1 MYRRPYFSDYPLAA
15 KVVRDQRKFSLGHY
29 YANQAVR
36 VALATGDTDLVATA
50 RYTRGCT
57 YLAWGRNGALK
68 NGVFQV
74 HIDKI
79 EKAIRDLEDAK
90 KAADSSEKSIHPQ
103 LLGFIDMHLS
113 RAYAIRNLNT
123 GEKVPALAFML
134 LDDAE
139 GKIGCQGI
147 DDPYERELVI
157 GSQIGFIRGIYHNN
171 RAVDL
176 TIAGMPG
183 AALKEIN
190 TLEGLRQGA
199 IGKDLTREQAWL
211 DIVAADALLGLKE
224 HKEATKRAKRALVA
238 SKDINSVT
246 NLARVVDIHGR
257 LLKSLYKNE
266 PDVQELGDMI
276 HETIPNGIQQEE
288 DQLMEEEDY

>member
-1 MYRRPYFSDYPLAA
+1 LLSNYLLAA
-15 KVVRDQRKFSLGHY
+15 KVVRDQRKFRLGHQ

-36 VALATGDTDLVATA
+36 VAKATKDTDLIATA
-50 RYTRGCT
+50 LYTRGCT
-57 YLAWGRNGALK
+57 YLAWGRNGTLE

-74 HIDKI
+74 QLDKI
-79 EKAIRDLEDAK
+79 NKAIRDFEDAK
-90 KAADSSEKSIHPQ
+90 KAAENTEKSIHPQ

-113 RAYAIRNLNT
+113 RAYAIRNLST
-123 GEKVPALAFML
+123 GEKVPTLAFTL

-139 GKIGCQGI
+139 EKIDRESI

-171 RAVDL
+171 KAVDL

-183 AALKEIN
+183 AALKEIK

-211 DIVAADALLGLKE
+211 DIVAAEAYMGLEEYKKAVE
-224 HKEATKRAKRALVA
+224 RAKIALVV
-238 SKDINSVT
+238 SNDINSVT

-257 LLKSLYKNE
+257 LLQSPYK
-266 PDVQELGDMI
+266 DKASVKELGDMI
-276 HETIPNGIQQEE
+276 HETITHNLEQEE
-288 DQLMEEEDY
+288 EQLVEEQDY